1 MRIHMLVSSLCAL
14 ISIPYSTCISTTTF
28 STQPSVIDPR
38 VGGLTMSGSGLDDE
52 NHKMMLCQADNTSSR
67 IFMAQASELERLL
80 LDNDLPH
87 SHGSSS
93 TINAS
98 SVMEQTLHAHS

>member
-1 MRIHMLVSSLCAL
+1 MLVSSLCAL